1 LKPGWKRHPAVV
13 VVVIEFVALLSLGC
27 VAPAGSPTPTRIA
40 ISDGWLAMGTFFEVE
55 IRVLP
60 GEADRARNWI
70 EWAHQEIVRLEK
82 IYSRHDPD
90 SAISGLNRSL
100 AREDAVTLALHVD
113 SELESILFLAIEI
126 WEGSGGA
133 FDMTIGPLVDVWTG
147 AVTKGSWPSID
158 QLRHAKARLGSE
170 AFLLLG
176 DGQLEVLTPGMR
188 VDLDG
193 LSKGRVL
200 DQLRARFEKDLPD
213 AAALLNFGESS
224 IMAIGDPDGEGW
236 RLSIRSR
243 NPSDGSLSNG
253 SRNVL
258 RLRDQALSVSSSL
271 GIASEV
277 AGERISRVIDP
288 RTGSAV
294 VESVEAFVIADRAGM
309 ADGWSTALLVFGAN
323 RTAIRLIEKA
333 GLEADILESSG
344 RGVSTKGWE
353 DFFVQP

>member
-1 LKPGWKRHPAVV
+1 LKPGWKRHPVVAVV
-13 VVVIEFVALLSLGC
+13 LLALLTPGC
-27 VAPAGSPTPTRIA
+27 VAPAGSRAPDRIA

-55 IRVLP
+55 IRVVP
-60 GEADRARNWI
+60 GNADRARDWI
-70 EWAHQEIVRLEK
+70 DWAHQEIVRLER
-82 IYSRHDPD
+82 IYSRHDSD
-90 SAISGLNRSL
+90 SAISELNRLL
-100 AREDAVTLALHVD
+100 ARDDVLTTEIRVG

-133 FDMTIGPLVDVWTG
+133 FDMSIGPLVDIWTR
-147 AVTKGSWPSID
+147 AVAKESWPSVD
-158 QLRHAKARLGSE
+158 QLRRAKARLGSE

-176 DGQLEVLTPGMR
+176 DGKLEILTPGMR

-200 DQLRARFEKDLPD
+200 DQLRARFEKDLPN

-243 NPSDGSLSNG
+243 NPSDGSLSKG

-271 GIASEV
+271 GSASEI
-277 AGERISRVIDP
+277 AGERISHVIDP

-294 VESVEAFVIADRAGM
+294 VDGVEAFVIADRAGM
-309 ADGWSTALLVFGAN
+309 ADGFSTALLVLGAS
-323 RTAIRLIEKA
+323 RTALRLIEKA

-344 RGVSTKGWE
+344 LGVSTKSWE
-353 DFFVQP
+353 NFYVQP